1 METVALALHGHIGK
15 NKNLR
20 PALVGIRKEQG
31 EHLVTIEVEK
41 GVVIFDDGTAQWL
54 KQYQDALS
62 KVKEWQEVADI
73 ARSHLESALGDSET
87 AIYQGREVIKWT
99 SVESRRFDVKRAREI
114 LPPQVV
120 EMLETVAQSRRFSL
134 VDNESR

>member
-1 METVALALHGHIGK
+1 M
-15 NKNLR
+15 
-20 PALVGIRKEQG
+20 
-31 EHLVTIEVEK
+31 TIEVEK

-54 KQYQDALS
+54 KQYQDALA